1 MTSKDERIPLL
12 VKTRVEAR
20 RSRVWI
26 EPSLAFVVCGWY
38 LSNSIVPNHLLR
50 QACIA
55 DGYDVRVCADIL
67 NANASREIEEKIQP
81 QVSLII
87 MTNSLL
93 ATVAAGVIS
102 LLMGPWSDT
111 FGRKKVICANFFGYT
126 AALMTLTLLTLLAEA
141 KVFANPWFFVLPYV
155 CIAATGGFPATLL
168 SVYCYVSDITN
179 ESDRSFRITTVEL
192 TMFSGMI
199 TGIWS
204 CSYAAKIFSAA
215 TVFGVSSILTLVSTL
230 FVLTFIEESVESVK
244 RPGLKDQMRE
254 LLSPKPIIAML
265 KAVVKSRLLHER
277 KTLWLLIV
285 ILINQGAN
293 STAAMEVFYLFA
305 REKFQWTLKEA
316 TIFESTS
323 LLTAVLGSFVGL
335 LLLKRLLKISDVLIA
350 AFAVSSSTL
359 DAILR
364 AAADNK
370 MEMYFA
376 SSVGLLKLL
385 LPSMARSLVAKV
397 VPKNEIG
404 KILSFVSLA
413 ESAAGLVVTPL
424 YFAVYNRTLTSFPGA
439 FYFIAAGFCVVNLIL
454 VTTVKNL
461 LFSVRS

>member
-1 MTSKDERIPLL
+1 MTSKDEQTPLL
-12 VKTRVEAR
+12 LKNRVEAR

-38 LSNSIVPNHLLR
+38 LSNSIVPNQLLR
-50 QACIA
+50 QTCIA
-55 DGYDVRVCADIL
+55 DGYDAKVCADIL
-67 NANASREIEEKIQP
+67 SANASQEIEEKIQP
-81 QVSLII
+81 QVSLIV

-93 ATVAAGVIS
+93 ANVMAGVVS

-111 FGRKKVICANFFGYT
+111 FGRKKIICANFFGYT
-126 AALMTLTLLTLLAEA
+126 MALMTLTLVTLLAEA
-141 KVFANPWFFVLPYV
+141 KVFTSPWFFVLPYV
-155 CIAATGGFPATLL
+155 CIAATGGFPALLL
-168 SVYCYVSDITN
+168 SVYCYVNDITN
-179 ESDRSFRITTVEL
+179 ESNRSYRIATVEL
-192 TMFSGMI
+192 TLMSGMMGG
-199 TGIWS
+199 TAL
-204 CSYAAKIFSAA
+204 CSYAAKIFSPA
-215 TVFGVSSILTLVSTL
+215 TVFSISSILALTSTI
-230 FVLTFIEESVESVK
+230 FVLTFIQESVESVK
-244 RPGLKDQMRE
+244 HLSLKDQLRE
-254 LLSPKPIIAML
+254 LLSPTPAIAMFE
-265 KAVVKSRLLHER
+265 VVSKSRLLHER

-285 ILINQGAN
+285 ILMNQRAN
-293 STAAMEVFYLFA
+293 NAASMEVFYLFA

-335 LLLKRLLKISDVLIA
+335 LMLKRLLKISDVLIA
-350 AFAVSSSTL
+350 ALAVSSSTL

-364 AAADNK
+364 AAADSK
-370 MEMYFA
+370 VEMYFA

-385 LPSMARSLVAKV
+385 LAPMARSLVARV

-404 KILSFVSLA
+404 SILTFVSLA

-439 FYFIAAGFCVVNLIL
+439 FYFIAAGFCVINLIL

-461 LFSVRS
+461 MFSLRS